1 MSIKFWKNLN
11 LTQIFDF
18 SHFLSIF
25 STFPEKITKKI
36 SFSAFFTQIFEDFN
50 LTFKHLGGS
59 PEDSESIYEK
69 LRICLSSLQTKKRP

>member
-1 MSIKFWKNLN
+1 MSIKFWENLN

-25 STFPEKITKKI
+25 WTFPEKIKKLR
-36 SFSAFFTQIFEDFN
+36 FPAFFTQIFEDFN

-59 PEDSESIYEK
+59 AEDSESIYEK
-69 LRICLSSLQTKKRP
+69 LRICLSSLQTKKRH